1 MTTME
6 TTGMALSGI
15 IGLVL
20 AVLFIVLAIFW
31 LIFPWMVYE
40 QLKNLIRG
48 QKKLEDLL
56 STMQHILTKVEHH
69 LDGIESSLSPSK
81 PLTVRIDTSSPAQP
95 GTSPAEPAYYY
106 STDGVQQG
114 PVAAGDL
121 RLMRKDGLITDDTPV
136 LREGDSQ
143 WRTYRDFLALNR

>member
-31 LIFPWMVYE
+31 LIFPWMVYA
-40 QLKNLIRG
+40 QLKSLIQG
-48 QKKLEDLL
+48 QKKLGDLQG
-56 STMQHILTKVEHH
+56 TTQHILTKMERH
-69 LDGIESSLSPSK
+69 LDGIESSLSPLK
-81 PLTVRIDTSSPAQP
+81 PLTVRIDTSPPTQPGSSPAQ
-95 GTSPAEPAYYY
+95 PAYYY

-114 PVAAGDL
+114 PVAASDL
-121 RLMRKDGLITDDTPV
+121 KLMRKDGLITDDAPV